1 MDGLLPRSVMD
12 AIRRTAKSLKGY
24 ARRVFQAV
32 VTVEHA
38 EAKPR
43 KAETLFG
50 WNRDAVKR
58 GLCEQRIG
66 REIRSISSS
75 RGRPRVET
83 TNKDLLSTAQKLL
96 DEQSQA
102 DPKFQSAKIYT
113 RITGDSFRKA
123 LAEQLQIDPM
133 DLPSPRTNRRM
144 LNRNGYSLRPVRK
157 TLPIKKIPQT
167 DAIFINVQ
175 AAHLRAAND
184 SSILRISIDAKA
196 TVKLGPFSRGGRTRN
211 EIEAKASDHDMGG
224 ESVTP
229 CGILEI
235 VSNQLFIEFVSG
247 PCTSDTFADQLNDW
261 WELRKEI
268 HANVKTIMI
277 DLDNGPHI
285 WSHRTQFMSRMIEF
299 ADKQN
304 LIVELVYYPPYHSK
318 YNRIERCWSALERH
332 WNGTQLRTL
341 DKAVGWAKSMTWN
354 ALSPIVGVATK
365 LYAKGVKLTKKEF
378 AKLASRLQRT
388 AGVER
393 WSVRIVPQPC
403 IQ

>member
-1 MDGLLPRSVMD
+1 MNGLLPRSVMD
-12 AIRRTAKSLKGY
+12 SIRRTAKSLKGY

-32 VTVEHA
+32 VTNEHA
-38 EAKPR
+38 EGKPR

-66 REIRSISSS
+66 REVRSISSS
-75 RGRPRVET
+75 KGRPRVET
-83 TNKDLLSTAQKLL
+83 LNKDLLPTAKNLL
-96 DEQSQA
+96 EEQSQA
-102 DPKFQSAKIYT
+102 DPKFQSTKIFT

-133 DLPSPRTNRRM
+133 DLPSARTNRRM

-157 TLPIKKIPQT
+157 ILPIKKIPQT
-167 DAIFINVQ
+167 DAIFSNVQ
-175 AAHLRAAND
+175 AAHLRAVND
-184 SSILRISIDAKA
+184 SSILRISIDTKA
-196 TVKLGPFSRGGRTRN
+196 SVKLGSFSRGGLTRN
-211 EIEAKASDHDMGG
+211 ETEAKASDHDMGG
-224 ESVTP
+224 KSVTP

-235 VSNQLFIEFVSG
+235 ESNQLFIEFVSG

-261 WELRKEI
+261 WELRKET
-268 HANVKTIMI
+268 HSKVKTIMI
-277 DLDNGPHI
+277 DLDNGPQI
-285 WSHRTQFMSRMIEF
+285 SSHRTQFIACMIEF

-332 WNGTQLRTL
+332 WNGTQLSTL

-393 WSVRIVPQPC
+393 WSVRIVPHPC

>member
-12 AIRRTAKSLKGY
+12 ASRRTAKSLKGY

-157 TLPIKKIPQT
+157 TLPVKKIPQT
-167 DAIFINVQ
+167 LTMVRTFGAIE
-175 AAHLRAAND
+175 H
-184 SSILRISIDAKA
+184 SSWR
-196 TVKLGPFSRGGRTRN
+196 
-211 EIEAKASDHDMGG
+211 E
-224 ESVTP
+224 
-229 CGILEI
+229 
-235 VSNQLFIEFVSG
+235 
-247 PCTSDTFADQLNDW
+247 
-261 WELRKEI
+261 
-268 HANVKTIMI
+268 
-277 DLDNGPHI
+277 
-285 WSHRTQFMSRMIEF
+285 
-299 ADKQN
+299 
-304 LIVELVYYPPYHSK
+304 
-318 YNRIERCWSALERH
+318 
-332 WNGTQLRTL
+332 
-341 DKAVGWAKSMTWN
+341 
-354 ALSPIVGVATK
+354 
-365 LYAKGVKLTKKEF
+365 
-378 AKLASRLQRT
+378 
-388 AGVER
+388 
-393 WSVRIVPQPC
+393 
-403 IQ
+403 